1 MALNE
6 GKRGST
12 GPSLDGFKIVL
23 LQGAG
28 VQALEGK
35 KKYESA
41 YDVVVVSNLVAHT
54 LKREYGCQSILKK
67 PHSVVVCEGADY
79 MLNLDKED
87 RKSFADK
94 IAEFGRGLGCHIEAG
109 KERVPGGTHLGVPL
123 PLYRLVYDDEKAGKI
138 VDEWAE
144 EERMKEE
151 KEEKEGGKRKGKSDG
166 EVEGGALGELLGD
179 KAMEQVGS
187 GEVDG
192 EMIHVKATSKD
203 GPCEK
208 ADAKPP
214 PGAIL
219 VHIPKHPTKNLT
231 DPLIPCIGHRRLIT
245 KFLNIHRPTLGTT
258 IPSKKPYFKPDTS
271 QVHVATAQ

>member
-1 MALNE
+1 MALKE

-79 MLNLDKED
+79 MLNLDKEE
-87 RKSFADK
+87 KKGFADK

-144 EERMKEE
+144 EERVKKE
-151 KEEKEGGKRKGKSDG
+151 KEEKEGGKRRGKSDG
-166 EVEGGALGELLGD
+166 EVEGGALGEVLGD
-179 KAMEQVGS
+179 KAVEQVG
-187 GEVDG
+187 GGDDDG
-192 EMIHVKATSKD
+192 EIIEVKATSKN
-203 GPCEK
+203 GSSEK

-214 PGAIL
+214 PGVNPIAI
-219 VHIPKHPTKNLT
+219 PQHPTTNWTSLHESH
-231 DPLIPCIGHRRLIT
+231 CHHSLIT
-245 KFLNIHRPTLGTT
+245 KFYNINRQTLRTT
-258 IPSKKPYFKPDTS
+258 ASSKEPDFKPETS
-271 QVHVATAQ
+271 QVLAATAQ